1 MYSLLLTYGLNP
13 LTGLKLLVQSPERVS
28 GTESLQTSLWT
39 LARQLWGRPG
49 SRQRRPRLQIS
60 LGRLVPEQT
69 EHLSK
74 LEVLLRLRFFIA
86 LEAETPESAAHH
98 CRERFLLPSGQG
110 SAIQLARYT
119 EGSQQYKTE
128 IIRFALGGSRTL
140 VARTSS
146 RRRRL

>member
-140 VARTSS
+140 VARTPS
-146 RRRRL
+146 RRRRP

>member
-13 LTGLKLLVQSPERVS
+13 LTGWKLLVQSPDRVS

-39 LARQLWGRPG
+39 FAQQLWGHPG
-49 SRQRRPRLQIS
+49 SRRRRPRLQIS

-69 EHLSK
+69 DRLSK

-86 LEAETPESAAHH
+86 LEAGTPEHP
-98 CRERFLLPSGQG
+98 LPALPLGQG

-140 VARTSS
+140 VARTPSRCRE
-146 RRRRL
+146 RRRRRP

>member
-13 LTGLKLLVQSPERVS
+13 LTGLKLLVKSSE
-28 GTESLQTSLWT
+28 QTSLWT
-39 LARQLWGRPG
+39 LAQQLWGRPG
-49 SRQRRPRLQIS
+49 SRRRRPRLQIS

-86 LEAETPESAAHH
+86 LEAETPEGAAHH

-140 VARTSS
+140 VARTPSRCRE
-146 RRRRL
+146 RRRRRP

>member
-13 LTGLKLLVQSPERVS
+13 LTGWKLLVKSPE
-28 GTESLQTSLWT
+28 QASLWT
-39 LARQLWGRPG
+39 LARQLWSRPG
-49 SRQRRPRLQIS
+49 SRRRRPRLQIS

-69 EHLSK
+69 ERLSK

-86 LEAETPESAAHH
+86 LEAETPDQPLPA
-98 CRERFLLPSGQG
+98 LPSGQG
-110 SAIQLARYT
+110 SAIQLAHYT

-140 VARTSS
+140 TA
-146 RRRRL
+146 RRRRRRRF

>member
-13 LTGLKLLVQSPERVS
+13 LTGLKLLVKSPE
-28 GTESLQTSLWT
+28 QASLWT
-39 LARQLWGRPG
+39 LAQQLWGRPG
-49 SRQRRPRLQIS
+49 SRRRGPRLQIS

-69 EHLSK
+69 ERLSK

-86 LEAETPESAAHH
+86 IEAAMPEQSLPA
-98 CRERFLLPSGQG
+98 LPSGQG
-110 SAIQLARYT
+110 STIQLARYT

-140 VARTSS
+140 TA
-146 RRRRL
+146 RRRRRRRF

>member
-13 LTGLKLLVQSPERVS
+13 LTGWKLLVKSPGQV
-28 GTESLQTSLWT
+28 SLWT
-39 LARQLWGRPG
+39 LAQQLWGRPG
-49 SRQRRPRLQIS
+49 SRRRRPRLQVS
-60 LGRLVPEQT
+60 LGRLMPEQT

-86 LEAETPESAAHH
+86 LEAETPDQP
-98 CRERFLLPSGQG
+98 LPALPAGQG

-128 IIRFALGGSRTL
+128 IIRFALGGSRAL
-140 VARTSS
+140 EAP
-146 RRRRL
+146 RRRRRRF

>member
-86 LEAETPESAAHH
+86 LEAETPEGAPHH
-98 CRERFLLPSGQG
+98 CHERFLLPSGQG

-140 VARTSS
+140 VARTPS

>member
-13 LTGLKLLVQSPERVS
+13 LTGWKLLVKSPE
-28 GTESLQTSLWT
+28 QASLWT
-39 LARQLWGRPG
+39 LARQLWSRPG
-49 SRQRRPRLQIS
+49 SRRRRPRLQIS

-69 EHLSK
+69 ERLSK

-86 LEAETPESAAHH
+86 LEAETPDQPLPA
-98 CRERFLLPSGQG
+98 LPSGQG

-140 VARTSS
+140 TA
-146 RRRRL
+146 RRRRRRRF